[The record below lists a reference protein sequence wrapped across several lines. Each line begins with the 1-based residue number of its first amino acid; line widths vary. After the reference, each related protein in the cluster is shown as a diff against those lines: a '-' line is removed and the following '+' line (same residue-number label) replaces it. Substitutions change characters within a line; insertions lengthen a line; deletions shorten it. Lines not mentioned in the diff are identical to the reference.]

1 MSRGGDEPHRRRGA
15 AEERR
20 RQFEQE
26 RGLTAP
32 GELDLDE
39 AGEAAG
45 EGEPEHAGD
54 DKEGD
59 ET

>member
-1 MSRGGDEPHRRRGA
+1 MSGGGDEPHRTPGGA
-15 AEERR
+15 ERRR

-39 AGEAAG
+39 AGEAAD

-54 DKEGD
+54 DEEGD